1 MYRIKLYA
9 IRSGD
14 VGCPECSV
22 VEIVAEDAR
31 NEAIFPIRRENALVL
46 VKPILLYRRLLGGI
60 HIDAQVADGTVA
72 SHRAPMDKRR
82 VKLHRLR
89 RRLLVVALRQR
100 SHAISPA
107 VTCIRAEIAQ
117 IREHR
122 IVAVAGG
129 GVAHKEVDHIAPL
142 RCPSRRVLLYKSGCV
157 DKVTPMEMMVVD
169 ILVLTVACRIAEHR
183 GPVFIVI
190 EQECLLSA
198 GIRQPVFQTLLHEVE
213 CPIKDSVVARSFRHM
228 GCLDE
233 AVQQLSVVVGV
244 GPACQAVVCHHF
256 CLKSVELRL

>member
-1 MYRIKLYA
+1 MNRIKLYG

-14 VGCPECSV
+14 VGSPEGSV
-22 VEIVAEDAR
+22 VIVVAENSR
-31 NEAIFPIRRENALVL
+31 HQTVLPIGRQNALVL

-72 SHRAPMDKRR
+72 SHRTPMDKRR
-82 VKLHRLR
+82 VKLHRLGC
-89 RRLLVVALRQR
+89 RLLVVALRQR
-100 SHAISPA
+100 CHTIGPA
-107 VTCIRAEIAQ
+107 VACVRAEVAQ
-117 IREHR
+117 IWEHR
-122 IVAVAGG
+122 VVAVAGG

-142 RCPSRRVLLYKSGCV
+142 RCPSRRVLLNECGCV
-157 DKVTPMEMMVVD
+157 DKVTPMKMMVVD

-213 CPIKDSVVARSFRHM
+213 CLIKDSVVARSFRHM

-244 GPACQAVVCHHF
+244 GPVSQAVICHHF